1 MRAKAILSWTF
12 VGGIALLLG
21 FGLSGALGRLL
32 GFGLFVFPALASI
45 FLLLALA
52 MIFGGPIALIVVGI
66 IKRKWEMVAG
76 SVVALSL
83 LAGSCVVSDW
93 VEMRRLTR
101 EAQAL
106 DMRNFVAPVAEHHLI
121 AMEYSGSPECDRLC
135 QLILVNSDYAVAVG
149 GPSSS
154 WTIYR
159 KIGHTE
165 CRATQYVQH
174 NVRYFGICA
183 RCETVSQIDD
193 ALMIETPSNL
203 SAWNTF
209 PGLGHEYSGVAFALV
224 ERQQLHDRVL
234 GRWIAG
240 KVQTSWFHSAPIGEI
255 FTRDAFYRAA
265 LGMRLKV
272 EDVQA
277 ATWLWEGQA
286 AD

>member
-1 MRAKAILSWTF
+1 
-12 VGGIALLLG
+12 
-21 FGLSGALGRLL
+21 
-32 GFGLFVFPALASI
+32 
-45 FLLLALA
+45 
-52 MIFGGPIALIVVGI
+52 
-66 IKRKWEMVAG
+66 
-76 SVVALSL
+76 
-83 LAGSCVVSDW
+83 
-93 VEMRRLTR
+93 
-101 EAQAL
+101 
-106 DMRNFVAPVAEHHLI
+106 
-121 AMEYSGSPECDRLC
+121 
-135 QLILVNSDYAVAVG
+135 
-149 GPSSS
+149 
-154 WTIYR
+154 
-159 KIGHTE
+159 
-165 CRATQYVQH
+165 
-174 NVRYFGICA
+174 
-183 RCETVSQIDD
+183 
-193 ALMIETPSNL
+193 MIETPSNL